1 MYGSKFI
8 MDNGNDV
15 LMEDLLSKIAEENR
29 EQFIEDLFESGAT
42 RKQLYGIPDS
52 LMNGFYAC
60 AYEYYQKE
68 KLKKRSTF

>member
-1 MYGSKFI
+1 

-29 EQFIEDLFESGAT
+29 EQFIEDLFETGAT

-52 LMNGFYAC
+52 L
-60 AYEYYQKE
+60 
-68 KLKKRSTF
+68 